1 MTYTAESYASMYM
14 PEKSLYQ
21 RDDRIFY
28 QPGFAY
34 DTVESLSDARFADGV
49 LRATAHLRSGEEAVL
64 LISSPAEGS
73 LRLRFWQG
81 EAAPAETSFMLVPQ
95 AAAGALLFAEDE
107 TSLVLHIEGYH
118 IQIDKNP
125 FGFKVFTGASQGT
138 TCRMVMELETDKVAG
153 QFVTGPMGFRKSP
166 AKGSEAFVSWRIHN
180 GEQHFG
186 LGEKWNKV
194 EKTSTRATIWAC
206 DTAGTNT
213 TDMSYKS
220 IPMIQSSAGWG
231 MFLHS
236 GFRSFWEIG
245 TFSYTAG
252 AALTEADSL
261 DVFFFFAPTFKGL
274 IGKYTDLTGKTAI
287 PPKWALGLWMS
298 RCAYQSRQQVCEVL
312 SRLRAEGIPVDVVHL
327 DPAWMKTHYYH
338 KIGVDACDFDWNYE
352 GWGQPEEAFAE
363 IASHGVKICLWLN
376 PYLPEG
382 HPIYDE
388 AKAKGYMLTTADGA
402 VARLE
407 FGEPVGVVDFTNP
420 AAKEWWKDHL
430 RQLARLGGSVFKPDY
445 GDRVAEEAIFA
456 NGKSGKEMH
465 SPFLHL
471 YAEAAYEVAQEING
485 EGIVWRRAG
494 YIGSQR
500 YPGTWA
506 GDTQITWEGMQGA
519 LRGGLSAGFGG
530 EAFWSHDMG
539 GFVGEKPSPELYI
552 RWTQLGL
559 FSPFSRYHG
568 TQPREPWEYGE
579 TALNVARHYVNL
591 RYSLIPYFLAC
602 ASEAHTTGL
611 PLLRHMHLEF
621 QDDPATS
628 HLDDQFMLGP
638 DLLVAPL
645 MQDGARHRMVYFP
658 AGKWYA
664 LEGGATFT
672 GPRFHEVDAP
682 LERIPVFVRAG
693 AVIPRYTH
701 DPQNLQGPAPVALAL
716 DIYPGRAEK
725 SITIAEKEY
734 TLKIT
739 RSDNQLT
746 LKPAP
751 VKLVLRFLGQPVREI
766 DCMASSVVDW

>member
-1 MTYTAESYASMYM
+1 MYM

-21 RDDRIFY
+21 RDDRVFY

-34 DTVESLSDARFADGV
+34 DAVERLSNASFADGV
-49 LRATAHLRSGEEAVL
+49 LHATAHLRSGEEATLTVTA
-64 LISSPAEGS
+64 PAEGS
-73 LRLRFWQG
+73 LRLRLWQG
-81 EAAPAETSFMLVPQ
+81 QAAPQETSFMLVSQQ
-95 AAAGALLFAEDE
+95 AAGQSAFAEDE
-107 TSLVLHIEGYH
+107 TSLVLHLDGH
-118 IQIDKNP
+118 HVQIDKNP
-125 FGFKVFTGASQGT
+125 FGFKVFTGGRDDSA
-138 TCRMVMELETDKVAG
+138 CRLVMELETDKVAG
-153 QFVTGPMGFRKSP
+153 EFITGPLGFRKSP

-220 IPMIQSSAGWG
+220 LPMIQSSAGWG
-231 MFLHS
+231 LFLHS

-252 AALTEADSL
+252 AALVETDSL
-261 DVFFFFAPTFKGL
+261 DAFLFFAPTFKGL
-274 IGKYTDLTGKTAI
+274 IGKYTDLTGKTNL

-298 RCAYQSRQQVCEVL
+298 RCAYHSRQQVCEVL
-312 SRLRAEGIPVDVVHL
+312 ARLRAEGIPVDVVHL

-388 AKAKGYMLTTADGA
+388 AKAKGYMLTTADGS

-430 RQLARLGGSVFKPDY
+430 RHLARLGGSVFKPDY
-445 GDRVAEEAIFA
+445 GDRVAENAIFA
-456 NGKSGKEMH
+456 NGKTGKEMH

-539 GFVGEKPSPELYI
+539 GFVGETPSPELYI

-591 RYSLIPYFLAC
+591 RYSLIPYLLAC
-602 ASEAHTTGL
+602 ASEAHATGL
-611 PLLRHMHLEF
+611 PLQRHMKLEF
-621 QDDPATS
+621 QDDPATAN
-628 HLDDQFMLGP
+628 LDDQFMLGP

-645 MQDGARHRMVYFP
+645 MQDGARSRMVYFP

-664 LEGGATFT
+664 LEGHEVLE
-672 GPRFHEVDAP
+672 GPRFHAVDAP

-693 AVIPRYTH
+693 ALIPRYTH
-701 DPQNLQGPAPVALAL
+701 APQNLQGPAPSELAL
-716 DIYPGRAEK
+716 DIYPGEADK
-725 SITIAEKEY
+725 SIVIFEKEY
-734 TLKIT
+734 TIHIT
-739 RSDNQLT
+739 RAGNQIT
-746 LKPAP
+746 IAPAP
-751 VKLVLRFLGQPVREI
+751 VKITLRPLGHVAQEV
-766 DCMASSVVDW
+766 DCTAGWQGV

>member
-34 DTVESLSDARFADGV
+34 DTVESLSDARFAECA
-49 LRATAHLRSGEEAVL
+49 LQATAHLRSGETATL
-64 LISSPAEGS
+64 LITAPAAGC
-73 LRLRFWQG
+73 LRLRLWQG

-95 AAAGALLFAEDE
+95 SAAGAVSFAEDE
-107 TSLVLHIEGYH
+107 TSLVLQLDGYR

-125 FGFKVFTGASQGT
+125 FNFKVFDAAG
-138 TCRMVMELETDKVAG
+138 RLVLELENEKVAG
-153 QFVTGPMGFRKSP
+153 NYVTGALGFRKSP
-166 AKGSEAFVSWRIHN
+166 AKGAEAFVSWRIHN
-180 GEQHFG
+180 GETHFG

-194 EKTSTRATIWAC
+194 EKTSTRATVWAC

-236 GFRSFWEIG
+236 GFRSFWEVG

-252 AALTEADSL
+252 AALTEADRL
-261 DVFFFFAPTFKGL
+261 DAFFFFAPTFKGL

-298 RCAYQSRQQVCEVL
+298 RCAYHSRQQVCEVL
-312 SRLRAEGIPVDVVHL
+312 TRLRAEGIPVDVVHL
-327 DPAWMKTHYYH
+327 DPAWMKTHYYY
-338 KIGVDACDFDWNYE
+338 KIGVDACDFDWNYD
-352 GWGQPEEAFAE
+352 GWGQPDEAFAE
-363 IASHGVKICLWLN
+363 IAAHGVKICLWLN

-388 AKAKGYMLTTADGA
+388 AKANGYMLKTADGG

-430 RQLARLGGSVFKPDY
+430 RKLARLGGAVFKPDY
-445 GDRVAEEAIFA
+445 GDRVAEEALFA
-456 NGKSGKEMH
+456 NGKTGKEMH

-471 YAEAAYEVAQEING
+471 YAESAFEVAQEVHG

-559 FSPFSRYHG
+559 FSPLARYHG

-579 TALNVARHYVNL
+579 TALAVARHYVTL

-602 ASEAHTTGL
+602 ASEAHATGL
-611 PLLRHMHLEF
+611 PLQRHMHLEF
-621 QDDPATS
+621 QDDPATIA
-628 HLDDQFMLGP
+628 LDDQFMLGS

-645 MQDGARHRMVYFP
+645 MHAGARRRMVYFP
-658 AGKWYA
+658 AGTWYA
-664 LEGGATFT
+664 LEGDETFS
-672 GPRFHEVDAP
+672 GPRFHEVEAA

-693 AVIPRYTH
+693 AVIPRYLH
-701 DPQNLQGPAPVALAL
+701 APQNLQGRAPSHLAL
-716 DIYPGRAEK
+716 DLYPGEADK
-725 SITIAEKEY
+725 TLTLIEKEY
-734 TLKIT
+734 TLSIT
-739 RSDNQLT
+739 RTGGQLAIAPAPLTVTLRPLGQLT
-746 LKPAP
+746 RD
-751 VKLVLRFLGQPVREI
+751 V
-766 DCMASSVVDW
+766 DCTPGAAIPL